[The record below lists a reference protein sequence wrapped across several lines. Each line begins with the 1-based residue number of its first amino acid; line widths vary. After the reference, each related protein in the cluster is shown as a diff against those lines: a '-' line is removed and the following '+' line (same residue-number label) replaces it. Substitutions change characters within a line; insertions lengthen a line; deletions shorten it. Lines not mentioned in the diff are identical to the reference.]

1 MGTDKKNV
9 MKKKKSNF
17 KIINLFKDL
26 KINVRNG

>member
-1 MGTDKKNV
+1 METDKKNV